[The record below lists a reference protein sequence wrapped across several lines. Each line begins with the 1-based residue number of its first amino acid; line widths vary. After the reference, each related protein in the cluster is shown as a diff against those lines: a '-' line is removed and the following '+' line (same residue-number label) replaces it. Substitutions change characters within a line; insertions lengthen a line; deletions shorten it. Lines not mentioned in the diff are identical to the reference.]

1 MSNLRDEKIEK
12 MIQDMLQKQ
21 YVKGMR
27 VGAYTVS
34 KIVHDKLNDKTK
46 PLMDRINDVNKYV
59 DVAVNNKEKFL
70 ETSNE

>member
-1 MSNLRDEKIEK
+1 MSNSQDEKIEK
-12 MIQDMLQKQ
+12 IIQDMLQKQ

-34 KIVHDKLNDKTK
+34 NVVHDKLNDKTK

-59 DVAVNNKEKFL
+59 DVAINNQEKFL

>member
-1 MSNLRDEKIEK
+1 MSNLQDEKIEK

-27 VGAYTVS
+27 VSAYTVS

-46 PLMDRINDVNKYV
+46 PLMDRIHDVNKYV

-70 ETSNE
+70 KTSNE